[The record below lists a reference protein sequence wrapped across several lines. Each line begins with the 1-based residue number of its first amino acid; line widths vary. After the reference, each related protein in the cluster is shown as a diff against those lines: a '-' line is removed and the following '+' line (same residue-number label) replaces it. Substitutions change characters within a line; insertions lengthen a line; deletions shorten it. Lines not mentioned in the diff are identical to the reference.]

1 METINFAGKEC
12 EVLKSSP
19 HGNYLVVKVSDRL
32 TICGTY
38 SNQFCWDSSPD
49 RDSGFEA
56 FITYVGVESIAK
68 AAEIKTILKKAGG
81 YFQRNEDQPRK
92 SKRVVGSPLEL
103 KVRGLNADFVSY
115 MAMLLK

>member
-19 HGNYLVVKVSDRL
+19 HGNYLVVKVSDRI
-32 TICGTY
+32 TVIGTY
-38 SNQFCWDSSPD
+38 SNQFSWDFSPD
-49 RDSGFEA
+49 RDSGFES
-56 FITYVGVESIAK
+56 FITYIGVSSIPEAT
-68 AAEIKTILKKAGG
+68 EIKSIVKKAGG
-81 YFQRNEDQPRK
+81 YFQGNEDQPRK